1 MFGRSFVY
9 FWAEF
14 EFKSSGF
21 ELKKKNIWFGSFDWK
36 VFDHVCKKK
45 KKKKEEKE
53 KNPFGCAIIIFLV
66 VWEKLLICHIKSIIY
81 FEM

>member
-1 MFGRSFVY
+1 MDLLIEKYLTMFV
-9 FWAEF
+9 
-14 EFKSSGF
+14 
-21 ELKKKNIWFGSFDWK
+21 
-36 VFDHVCKKK
+36 KKK

>member
-21 ELKKKNIWFGSFDWK
+21 ELKKKIYDLDLLIEKYLTMF
-36 VFDHVCKKK
+36 V
-45 KKKKEEKE
+45 KKKKEKKKKE
-53 KNPFGCAIIIFLV
+53 KKPFSCAIIIFFV

>member
-1 MFGRSFVY
+1 MDLLIEKYLTMFV
-9 FWAEF
+9 
-14 EFKSSGF
+14 
-21 ELKKKNIWFGSFDWK
+21 
-36 VFDHVCKKK
+36 KKK

-66 VWEKLLICHIKSIIY
+66 VWEKLLIFHIKSIIY